1 MSMSQRYRDFGRS
14 KPPAKDAEDQ
24 TLEALEDHKLQAFE
38 AGYQAGWDDSAK
50 AQADA
55 RDKIGAELGQNLQEM
70 SFSYHEALS
79 KLTVSMEP
87 VMTQMIEK
95 LLPELLRNAL
105 SAHILEQIRALITE
119 HARHPIEI
127 VVSEKNV
134 DTVKAI
140 AGRNLTE
147 PFEVVGE
154 PTLGEGQAFVRM
166 GEAERQVDLDGV
178 VSGISKAM
186 VAFFHET
193 EQETDHE

>member
-1 MSMSQRYRDFGRS
+1 MSVSQRYRDFGRS
-14 KPPAKDAEDQ
+14 KPPAKEAEDS
-24 TLEALEDHKLQAFE
+24 TLEALEDQKLQAFE

-55 RDKIGAELGQNLQEM
+55 RDKISAELGQNLQEI

-87 VMTQMIEK
+87 VMAQMIER
-95 LLPELLRNAL
+95 LLPELLRNSL
-105 SAHILEQIRALITE
+105 SAHILDQMRALISE
-119 HARHPIEI
+119 NARQPIEI

-134 DTVKAI
+134 ETVKSI

-166 GEAERQVDLDGV
+166 GDAERQVDLDSV

-186 VAFFHET
+186 TAFFHET
-193 EQETDHE
+193 EQETNHE